1 MNSFKDKIRNHH
13 FEKCEDEIN
22 VFKNIKTELYAKLI
36 YYQKLHSLE
45 SEKILG
51 SSEFSRSTIFEIK
64 QFKEENKQLY
74 LYYKSGATHLDKIYF
89 MRFNPENII
98 QFDDQRIELD
108 KRTDASHTLIFAKF
122 KAFDL
127 LLEELQPIEDNVNE
141 VKLPNLQ
148 WTHSKIA
155 LIELIYAIAASKT
168 VNDGKASIK
177 DLTLAFSTIFKFELK
192 DVYRDFISLKN
203 RTESDTFL
211 KQLKDALNT
220 RIEDEFGL

>member
-1 MNSFKDKIRNHH
+1 LNNFKDKIRNHQ
-13 FEKCEDEIN
+13 FENCEDEIN
-22 VFKNIKTELYAKLI
+22 VFKNIKTELFAKLI

-51 SSEFSRSTIFEIK
+51 SSEFLQSTLFEIK
-64 QFKEENKQLY
+64 QFKEQNKQLY

-89 MRFNPENII
+89 MRYNPDNII
-98 QFDDQRIELD
+98 LFDDQWIELD
-108 KRTDASHTLIFAKF
+108 KRTDASHTYVFAKF

-127 LLEELQPIEDNVNE
+127 LLEELQPIENNVDE

-168 VNDGKASIK
+168 VNEGKATIK
-177 DLTLAFSTIFKFELK
+177 DLTKAFSTIFKIELK
-192 DVYRDFISLKN
+192 EVYREFVSLKN
-203 RTESDTFL
+203 RSESNTFL
-211 KQLKDALNT
+211 KQLIDALNS